1 MARWDKE
8 GNGESIPDWFWE
20 AIDVEPVTKSVEVDE
35 CDVSYRHYEAIG
47 KPGMLL
53 IHGMNAHSRWWDF
66 IAPQL
71 LDRYQVAAMDLTGM
85 GDSDYRYE
93 YSSNTYAD
101 EILAVL
107 DDAKFGTDSIVV
119 AHSFGGYMAV
129 RAANKAPDRFK
140 ALVMVDSGIRH
151 PDDPVPEQIWMS
163 GARSKIYPDKETAL
177 NRFRVQPPQPCDN
190 EFLLQYIARNSL
202 MPVDGGWTWKFDP
215 TLFDYLEMGADQN
228 IKFLNL
234 PCRAALMLG
243 ENSEDEGALY
253 GDYML
258 KATSNLLP
266 TITIPGTYHHL
277 MFDQPLAVAM
287 SMKIL
292 LLEWR
297 RLNSLS
303 P

>member
-8 GNGESIPDWFWE
+8 GNTESIPDWFWE
-20 AIDVEPVTKSVEVDE
+20 AIDVEPVTKTVEVDE

-202 MPVDGGWTWKFDP
+202 MPVDGGWTWKFDEDLLTSLTDAERKP
-215 TLFDYLEMGADQN
+215 EEFQALTTTLGVIFGADSELFSRRTLEYMQELIPEPFPIKEIANAQHHLFLDQPQAFVESLLEMCQ
-228 IKFLNL
+228 KF
-234 PCRAALMLG
+234 
-243 ENSEDEGALY
+243 
-253 GDYML
+253 
-258 KATSNLLP
+258 
-266 TITIPGTYHHL
+266 
-277 MFDQPLAVAM
+277 
-287 SMKIL
+287 
-292 LLEWR
+292 
-297 RLNSLS
+297 
-303 P
+303 

>member
-1 MARWDKE
+1 LARWDKE

-20 AIDVEPVTKSVEVDE
+20 AIDVEPVTKTVEVDE

-190 EFLLQYIARNSL
+190 DFLLQYIARNSL
-202 MPVDGGWTWKFDP
+202 MPVDGGWTWKFDEDLLTSLTDAERKP
-215 TLFDYLEMGADQN
+215 EEFQALTTTLGVIFGADSELFSRRTLEYMQELIPEPFLIKEIANAQHHLFLDQPQAFVESLLEMCQQ
-228 IKFLNL
+228 F
-234 PCRAALMLG
+234 
-243 ENSEDEGALY
+243 
-253 GDYML
+253 
-258 KATSNLLP
+258 
-266 TITIPGTYHHL
+266 
-277 MFDQPLAVAM
+277 
-287 SMKIL
+287 
-292 LLEWR
+292 
-297 RLNSLS
+297 
-303 P
+303 

>member
-8 GNGESIPDWFWE
+8 IKRESIPNWFWE
-20 AIDVEPVTKSVEVDE
+20 AIDVEPATKTVEVNE
-35 CDVSYRHYEAIG
+35 CDVSYRHYEVIG

-101 EILAVL
+101 EIMAVL

-202 MPVDGGWTWKFDP
+202 MPVDGGWTWKFDEDLLTSLTDAERKP
-215 TLFDYLEMGADQN
+215 EEFQALTTTLGVIFGADSELFSRRTLEYMQELIPEPFLIKEIANAQHHLFLDQPQAFVESLLEMCQQ
-228 IKFLNL
+228 F
-234 PCRAALMLG
+234 
-243 ENSEDEGALY
+243 
-253 GDYML
+253 
-258 KATSNLLP
+258 
-266 TITIPGTYHHL
+266 
-277 MFDQPLAVAM
+277 
-287 SMKIL
+287 
-292 LLEWR
+292 
-297 RLNSLS
+297 
-303 P
+303 

>member
-1 MARWDKE
+1 MRSTVLARWDKE
-8 GNGESIPDWFWE
+8 GNRESIPDWFWE
-20 AIDVEPVTKSVEVDE
+20 AIDVEPVTKTVEVEE

-107 DDAKFGTDSIVV
+107 DDAKFGIDSIVV

-202 MPVDGGWTWKFDP
+202 MPVDGGWTWKFDEDLLTSLTDAERKP
-215 TLFDYLEMGADQN
+215 EEFQALTKTLGVIFGADSELFSKRTLEYMQELIPEPFLIKEIANAQHHLFLDQPQAFVESLLEMCQ
-228 IKFLNL
+228 KF
-234 PCRAALMLG
+234 
-243 ENSEDEGALY
+243 
-253 GDYML
+253 
-258 KATSNLLP
+258 
-266 TITIPGTYHHL
+266 
-277 MFDQPLAVAM
+277 
-287 SMKIL
+287 
-292 LLEWR
+292 
-297 RLNSLS
+297 
-303 P
+303 

>member
-8 GNGESIPDWFWE
+8 SKRESIPNWFWE

-93 YSSNTYAD
+93 YSSNIYAD

-107 DDAKFGTDSIVV
+107 DDAEFGTDSIVV

-151 PDDPVPEQIWMS
+151 PDDPLPEQIWMS

-202 MPVDGGWTWKFDP
+202 MPVDGGWTWKFDEDLLTSLTDAERKP
-215 TLFDYLEMGADQN
+215 EEFQALTMTLGVIFGADSELFSRRTLEYMQELIPEPFLIKEIANAQHHLFLDQPQAFVESLLEMCQ
-228 IKFLNL
+228 KF
-234 PCRAALMLG
+234 
-243 ENSEDEGALY
+243 
-253 GDYML
+253 
-258 KATSNLLP
+258 
-266 TITIPGTYHHL
+266 
-277 MFDQPLAVAM
+277 
-287 SMKIL
+287 
-292 LLEWR
+292 
-297 RLNSLS
+297 
-303 P
+303 

>member
-20 AIDVEPVTKSVEVDE
+20 AIDVEPVTKTVEVDE

-151 PDDPVPEQIWMS
+151 PHDPVPEQIWMS

-202 MPVDGGWTWKFDP
+202 MPVDGGWTWKFDEDLLTSLTDAERKP
-215 TLFDYLEMGADQN
+215 EEFQALTTTLGVIFGADSELFSRRTLEYMQELIPEPFLIKEIANAQHHLFLDQPQAFVESLLEMCQ
-228 IKFLNL
+228 KF
-234 PCRAALMLG
+234 
-243 ENSEDEGALY
+243 
-253 GDYML
+253 
-258 KATSNLLP
+258 
-266 TITIPGTYHHL
+266 
-277 MFDQPLAVAM
+277 
-287 SMKIL
+287 
-292 LLEWR
+292 
-297 RLNSLS
+297 
-303 P
+303 

>member
-1 MARWDKE
+1 LARWDKE
-8 GNGESIPDWFWE
+8 GNRESIPNWFWE
-20 AIDVEPVTKSVEVDE
+20 AIDVEPVTKTVEVEE

-202 MPVDGGWTWKFDP
+202 MPVDGGWTWKFDEDLLTSLTDAERKP
-215 TLFDYLEMGADQN
+215 EEFQALTTTLGVIFGADSELFSRRTLEYMQELIAEPFLIKEIANAQHHLFLDQPQAFVESLLEMCQ
-228 IKFLNL
+228 KF
-234 PCRAALMLG
+234 
-243 ENSEDEGALY
+243 
-253 GDYML
+253 
-258 KATSNLLP
+258 
-266 TITIPGTYHHL
+266 
-277 MFDQPLAVAM
+277 
-287 SMKIL
+287 
-292 LLEWR
+292 
-297 RLNSLS
+297 
-303 P
+303 

>member
-8 GNGESIPDWFWE
+8 GNRESIPNWFWE
-20 AIDVEPVTKSVEVDE
+20 AIDVEPVTKTVEVDE

-190 EFLLQYIARNSL
+190 DFLLQYIARNSL
-202 MPVDGGWTWKFDP
+202 MPVDGGWTWKFDEDLLTSLTDAERKP
-215 TLFDYLEMGADQN
+215 EEFQALTTTLGVIFGADSELFSRRTLEYMQELIPEPFLIKEIANAQHHLFLDQPQAFVESLLEMCQ
-228 IKFLNL
+228 KF
-234 PCRAALMLG
+234 
-243 ENSEDEGALY
+243 
-253 GDYML
+253 
-258 KATSNLLP
+258 
-266 TITIPGTYHHL
+266 
-277 MFDQPLAVAM
+277 
-287 SMKIL
+287 
-292 LLEWR
+292 
-297 RLNSLS
+297 
-303 P
+303 

>member
-8 GNGESIPDWFWE
+8 GNRESIPDWFWE
-20 AIDVEPVTKSVEVDE
+20 AIDVEPVTKTVEVDE

-107 DDAKFGTDSIVV
+107 DDAKFDTDSIVV

-202 MPVDGGWTWKFDP
+202 MPVDGGWTWKFDEDLLTSLTDAERKP
-215 TLFDYLEMGADQN
+215 EEFQALTTTLGVIFGADSELFSRRTLEYMQELIPEPFLIKEIANAQHHLFLDQPQAFVESLLEMCQ
-228 IKFLNL
+228 KF
-234 PCRAALMLG
+234 
-243 ENSEDEGALY
+243 
-253 GDYML
+253 
-258 KATSNLLP
+258 
-266 TITIPGTYHHL
+266 
-277 MFDQPLAVAM
+277 
-287 SMKIL
+287 
-292 LLEWR
+292 
-297 RLNSLS
+297 
-303 P
+303 

>member
-20 AIDVEPVTKSVEVDE
+20 AIDVEPVTKTVEVDE

-202 MPVDGGWTWKFDP
+202 MPVDGGWTWKFDEDLLTSLTDAERKP
-215 TLFDYLEMGADQN
+215 EEFQALTTTLGVIFGADSELFSRRTLEYMQELIAEPFLIKEIANAQHHLFLDQPQAFVESLLEMCQ
-228 IKFLNL
+228 KF
-234 PCRAALMLG
+234 
-243 ENSEDEGALY
+243 
-253 GDYML
+253 
-258 KATSNLLP
+258 
-266 TITIPGTYHHL
+266 
-277 MFDQPLAVAM
+277 
-287 SMKIL
+287 
-292 LLEWR
+292 
-297 RLNSLS
+297 
-303 P
+303 

>member
-20 AIDVEPVTKSVEVDE
+20 AIDVEPVTKTVEVDE

-93 YSSNTYAD
+93 YSSNIYAD

-202 MPVDGGWTWKFDP
+202 MPVDGGWTWKFDEDLLTSLTDAERKP
-215 TLFDYLEMGADQN
+215 EEFQALTTTLGVIFGADSELFSRRTLEYMQELIPEPFLIKEIANAQHHLFLDQPQAFVESLLEMCQ
-228 IKFLNL
+228 KF
-234 PCRAALMLG
+234 
-243 ENSEDEGALY
+243 
-253 GDYML
+253 
-258 KATSNLLP
+258 
-266 TITIPGTYHHL
+266 
-277 MFDQPLAVAM
+277 
-287 SMKIL
+287 
-292 LLEWR
+292 
-297 RLNSLS
+297 
-303 P
+303 

>member
-8 GNGESIPDWFWE
+8 SKRESIPNWFWE

-93 YSSNTYAD
+93 YSSNIYAD

-107 DDAKFGTDSIVV
+107 DDAEFGTDSIVV

-151 PDDPVPEQIWMS
+151 PDDPLPEQIWMS

-202 MPVDGGWTWKFDP
+202 MPVDGGWTWKFDEDLLTSLTDAERKP
-215 TLFDYLEMGADQN
+215 EEFQALTTTLGVIFGADSELFSRRTLEYMQELIPEPFLIKEIANAQHHLFLDQPQAFVESLLEMCQ
-228 IKFLNL
+228 KF
-234 PCRAALMLG
+234 
-243 ENSEDEGALY
+243 
-253 GDYML
+253 
-258 KATSNLLP
+258 
-266 TITIPGTYHHL
+266 
-277 MFDQPLAVAM
+277 
-287 SMKIL
+287 
-292 LLEWR
+292 
-297 RLNSLS
+297 
-303 P
+303 

>member
-8 GNGESIPDWFWE
+8 GNRESIPDWFWE
-20 AIDVEPVTKSVEVDE
+20 AIDVEPVTKTVEVDE

-93 YSSNTYAD
+93 YSSNIYAD

-202 MPVDGGWTWKFDP
+202 MPVDGGWTWKFDEDLLTSLTDAERKP
-215 TLFDYLEMGADQN
+215 EEFQALTTTLGVIFGADSELFSRRTLEYMQELIAEPFLIKEIANAQHHLFLDQPQAFVESLLEMCQ
-228 IKFLNL
+228 KF
-234 PCRAALMLG
+234 
-243 ENSEDEGALY
+243 
-253 GDYML
+253 
-258 KATSNLLP
+258 
-266 TITIPGTYHHL
+266 
-277 MFDQPLAVAM
+277 
-287 SMKIL
+287 
-292 LLEWR
+292 
-297 RLNSLS
+297 
-303 P
+303 

>member
-8 GNGESIPDWFWE
+8 GNRESIPDWFWE
-20 AIDVEPVTKSVEVDE
+20 AIDVEPVTKTVEVDE

-202 MPVDGGWTWKFDP
+202 MPVDGGWTWKFDEDLITSLTDAERKP
-215 TLFDYLEMGADQN
+215 EEFQALTTTLGVIFGADSELFSRRTLEYMQELIPEPFLIKEIANAQHHLFLDQPQAFVESLLEMCQQ
-228 IKFLNL
+228 L
-234 PCRAALMLG
+234 
-243 ENSEDEGALY
+243 
-253 GDYML
+253 
-258 KATSNLLP
+258 
-266 TITIPGTYHHL
+266 
-277 MFDQPLAVAM
+277 
-287 SMKIL
+287 
-292 LLEWR
+292 
-297 RLNSLS
+297 
-303 P
+303 

>member
-20 AIDVEPVTKSVEVDE
+20 AIDVEPVTKTVEVDE

-93 YSSNTYAD
+93 YSSNIYAD

-190 EFLLQYIARNSL
+190 DFLLQYIARNSL
-202 MPVDGGWTWKFDP
+202 MPVDGGWTWKFDEDLLTSLTDAERKP
-215 TLFDYLEMGADQN
+215 EEFQALTMTLGVIFGADSELFSRRTLEYMQELIPEPFLIKEIANAQHHLFLDQPQAFVESLLEMCQ
-228 IKFLNL
+228 KF
-234 PCRAALMLG
+234 
-243 ENSEDEGALY
+243 
-253 GDYML
+253 
-258 KATSNLLP
+258 
-266 TITIPGTYHHL
+266 
-277 MFDQPLAVAM
+277 
-287 SMKIL
+287 
-292 LLEWR
+292 
-297 RLNSLS
+297 
-303 P
+303 

>member
-8 GNGESIPDWFWE
+8 ANRESIPNWFWE
-20 AIDVEPVTKSVEVDE
+20 AIDVEPVTKTVEVDE

-107 DDAKFGTDSIVV
+107 DDAKFGNDSIVV

-202 MPVDGGWTWKFDP
+202 MPVDGGWTWKFDEDLLTSLTDAERKP
-215 TLFDYLEMGADQN
+215 EEFQALTTTLGVIFGAESELFSRRTLEYMQELIPEPFLIKEIANAQHHLFLDQPQAFVESLLEMCQE
-228 IKFLNL
+228 L
-234 PCRAALMLG
+234 
-243 ENSEDEGALY
+243 
-253 GDYML
+253 
-258 KATSNLLP
+258 
-266 TITIPGTYHHL
+266 
-277 MFDQPLAVAM
+277 
-287 SMKIL
+287 
-292 LLEWR
+292 
-297 RLNSLS
+297 
-303 P
+303 

>member
-8 GNGESIPDWFWE
+8 GNRESIPNWFWE
-20 AIDVEPVTKSVEVDE
+20 AVDVEPVTKTVEVDE

-71 LDRYQVAAMDLTGM
+71 LDRYQVVAMDLTGM

-202 MPVDGGWTWKFDP
+202 MPVDGGWTWKFDEDLLTSLTDAERKP
-215 TLFDYLEMGADQN
+215 EEFQALTMTLGVIFGADSELFSRRTLEYMQELIPEPFLIKEIANAQHHLFLDQPQAFVESLLEMCQ
-228 IKFLNL
+228 KF
-234 PCRAALMLG
+234 
-243 ENSEDEGALY
+243 
-253 GDYML
+253 
-258 KATSNLLP
+258 
-266 TITIPGTYHHL
+266 
-277 MFDQPLAVAM
+277 
-287 SMKIL
+287 
-292 LLEWR
+292 
-297 RLNSLS
+297 
-303 P
+303 

>member
-8 GNGESIPDWFWE
+8 GNRESIPNWFWE
-20 AIDVEPVTKSVEVDE
+20 AIDVEPVTKTVEVDE

-93 YSSNTYAD
+93 YSSNTYAE

-202 MPVDGGWTWKFDP
+202 MPVDGGWTWKFDEDLLTSLTDAERKP
-215 TLFDYLEMGADQN
+215 EEFQALTTTLGVIFGADSELFSRRTLEYMQELIPEPFLIKEIANAQHHLFLDQPQAFVESLLEMCQ
-228 IKFLNL
+228 KF
-234 PCRAALMLG
+234 
-243 ENSEDEGALY
+243 
-253 GDYML
+253 
-258 KATSNLLP
+258 
-266 TITIPGTYHHL
+266 
-277 MFDQPLAVAM
+277 
-287 SMKIL
+287 
-292 LLEWR
+292 
-297 RLNSLS
+297 
-303 P
+303 

>member
-20 AIDVEPVTKSVEVDE
+20 AIDVEPVTKTVEVDE
-35 CDVSYRHYEAIG
+35 CDVAYRHYEAIG

-190 EFLLQYIARNSL
+190 DFLLQYIARNSL
-202 MPVDGGWTWKFDP
+202 MPVDGGWTWKFDEDLLTSLTDAERKP
-215 TLFDYLEMGADQN
+215 EEFQALTTTLGVIFGADSELFSRRTLEYMQELIPEPFLIKEIANAQHHLFLDQPQAFVESLLEMCQ
-228 IKFLNL
+228 KF
-234 PCRAALMLG
+234 
-243 ENSEDEGALY
+243 
-253 GDYML
+253 
-258 KATSNLLP
+258 
-266 TITIPGTYHHL
+266 
-277 MFDQPLAVAM
+277 
-287 SMKIL
+287 
-292 LLEWR
+292 
-297 RLNSLS
+297 
-303 P
+303 

>member
-8 GNGESIPDWFWE
+8 GNRESIPNWFWE
-20 AIDVEPVTKSVEVDE
+20 AIDVEPVTKTVEVDE

-202 MPVDGGWTWKFDP
+202 MPVDGGWTWKFDEDLLTSLTDAERKP
-215 TLFDYLEMGADQN
+215 EEFQALTMTLGVIFGADSELFSRRTLEYMQELIPEPFLIKEIANAQHHLFLDQPQAFVESLLEMCQ
-228 IKFLNL
+228 KF
-234 PCRAALMLG
+234 
-243 ENSEDEGALY
+243 
-253 GDYML
+253 
-258 KATSNLLP
+258 
-266 TITIPGTYHHL
+266 
-277 MFDQPLAVAM
+277 
-287 SMKIL
+287 
-292 LLEWR
+292 
-297 RLNSLS
+297 
-303 P
+303 

>member
-1 MARWDKE
+1 LARWDKE
-8 GNGESIPDWFWE
+8 GNRESVPNWFWE
-20 AIDVEPVTKSVEVDE
+20 AIDVEPVTKTVEVDE

-202 MPVDGGWTWKFDP
+202 MPVDGGWTWKFDEDLLTSLTDAERKP
-215 TLFDYLEMGADQN
+215 EEFQALTTTLGVIFGADSELFSRRTLEYMQELIPEPFLIKEIANAQHHLFLDQPQAFVESLLEMCQ
-228 IKFLNL
+228 KF
-234 PCRAALMLG
+234 
-243 ENSEDEGALY
+243 
-253 GDYML
+253 
-258 KATSNLLP
+258 
-266 TITIPGTYHHL
+266 
-277 MFDQPLAVAM
+277 
-287 SMKIL
+287 
-292 LLEWR
+292 
-297 RLNSLS
+297 
-303 P
+303 

>member
-8 GNGESIPDWFWE
+8 GNRESIPNWFWE
-20 AIDVEPVTKSVEVDE
+20 AIDVEPVTKTVEVDE

-93 YSSNTYAD
+93 YSSSTYAE

-151 PDDPVPEQIWMS
+151 PDDPIPEQIWMS

-202 MPVDGGWTWKFDP
+202 MPVDGGWTWKFDEDLLTSLTDAERKP
-215 TLFDYLEMGADQN
+215 EEFQALTTTLGVIFGADSELFSRRTLEYMQELIPEPFLIKEIANAQHHLFLDQPQAFVESLLEMCQ
-228 IKFLNL
+228 KF
-234 PCRAALMLG
+234 
-243 ENSEDEGALY
+243 
-253 GDYML
+253 
-258 KATSNLLP
+258 
-266 TITIPGTYHHL
+266 
-277 MFDQPLAVAM
+277 
-287 SMKIL
+287 
-292 LLEWR
+292 
-297 RLNSLS
+297 
-303 P
+303 

>member
-1 MARWDKE
+1 LARWDKE
-8 GNGESIPDWFWE
+8 DNRESIPNWFWE
-20 AIDVEPVTKSVEVDE
+20 AIDVEPVTKTVEVDE

-202 MPVDGGWTWKFDP
+202 MPVDGGWTWKFDEDLLTSLTDAERKP
-215 TLFDYLEMGADQN
+215 EEFQALTTTLGVIFGADSELFSRRTLEYMQELIAEPFLIKEIANAQHHLFLDQPQAFVESLLEMCQ
-228 IKFLNL
+228 KF
-234 PCRAALMLG
+234 
-243 ENSEDEGALY
+243 
-253 GDYML
+253 
-258 KATSNLLP
+258 
-266 TITIPGTYHHL
+266 
-277 MFDQPLAVAM
+277 
-287 SMKIL
+287 
-292 LLEWR
+292 
-297 RLNSLS
+297 
-303 P
+303 

>member
-8 GNGESIPDWFWE
+8 GNRESIPDWFWE

-202 MPVDGGWTWKFDP
+202 MPVDGGWTWKFDEDLLTSLTDAERKP
-215 TLFDYLEMGADQN
+215 EEFQALTTTLGVIFGADSELFSRRTLEYMQELIPEPFLIKEIANAQHHLFLDQPQAFVESLLEMCQ
-228 IKFLNL
+228 KF
-234 PCRAALMLG
+234 
-243 ENSEDEGALY
+243 
-253 GDYML
+253 
-258 KATSNLLP
+258 
-266 TITIPGTYHHL
+266 
-277 MFDQPLAVAM
+277 
-287 SMKIL
+287 
-292 LLEWR
+292 
-297 RLNSLS
+297 
-303 P
+303 

>member
-8 GNGESIPDWFWE
+8 GNRESIPNWFWE
-20 AIDVEPVTKSVEVDE
+20 AIDLEPVTKTVEVDD
-35 CDVSYRHYEAIG
+35 CDVSYRHYKAIG

-53 IHGMNAHSRWWDF
+53 VHGMNAHSRWWDF

-151 PDDPVPEQIWMS
+151 PDDPIPEQIWMS

-202 MPVDGGWTWKFDP
+202 MPVDGGWTWKFDEDLLTSLTDAERKP
-215 TLFDYLEMGADQN
+215 EEFQALTTTLGVIFGADSELFSRRTLEYMQELIPEPFLIKEIANAQHHLFLDQPQAFVESLLEMCQ
-228 IKFLNL
+228 KF
-234 PCRAALMLG
+234 
-243 ENSEDEGALY
+243 
-253 GDYML
+253 
-258 KATSNLLP
+258 
-266 TITIPGTYHHL
+266 
-277 MFDQPLAVAM
+277 
-287 SMKIL
+287 
-292 LLEWR
+292 
-297 RLNSLS
+297 
-303 P
+303 

>member
-1 MARWDKE
+1 MARWDKKV
-8 GNGESIPDWFWE
+8 NSESIPNWFWE
-20 AIDVEPVTKSVEVDE
+20 AIDVEPVPKTVEVDE

-93 YSSNTYAD
+93 YSSNIYAD

-202 MPVDGGWTWKFDP
+202 MPVDGGWTWKFDEDLLTSLTDAERKP
-215 TLFDYLEMGADQN
+215 EEFQALTTTLGVIFGAESELFSRRTLEYMQELIPEPFPIKEIANAQHHLFLDQPQAFVESLLEMCQ
-228 IKFLNL
+228 KF
-234 PCRAALMLG
+234 
-243 ENSEDEGALY
+243 
-253 GDYML
+253 
-258 KATSNLLP
+258 
-266 TITIPGTYHHL
+266 
-277 MFDQPLAVAM
+277 
-287 SMKIL
+287 
-292 LLEWR
+292 
-297 RLNSLS
+297 
-303 P
+303 

>member
-20 AIDVEPVTKSVEVDE
+20 AIDVEPVTKTVEVDE

-151 PDDPVPEQIWMS
+151 PDDPIPEQIWMS

-202 MPVDGGWTWKFDP
+202 MPVDGGWTWKFDEDLLTSLTDAERKP
-215 TLFDYLEMGADQN
+215 EEFQALTMTLGVIFGADSELFSRRTLEYMQELIPEPFLIKEIANAQHHLFLDQPQAFVESLLEMCQ
-228 IKFLNL
+228 KF
-234 PCRAALMLG
+234 
-243 ENSEDEGALY
+243 
-253 GDYML
+253 
-258 KATSNLLP
+258 
-266 TITIPGTYHHL
+266 
-277 MFDQPLAVAM
+277 
-287 SMKIL
+287 
-292 LLEWR
+292 
-297 RLNSLS
+297 
-303 P
+303 

>member
-8 GNGESIPDWFWE
+8 GNRGSIPNWFWE
-20 AIDVEPVTKSVEVDE
+20 AIDVEPVTKTVEVDE

-93 YSSNTYAD
+93 YSSKTYAD

-140 ALVMVDSGIRH
+140 ALVLVDSGIRH

-202 MPVDGGWTWKFDP
+202 MPVDGGWTWKFDEDLLTSLTDAERKP
-215 TLFDYLEMGADQN
+215 EEFQALTTTLGVIFGADSELFSRRTLEYMQELIPEPFPVKEIANAQHHLFLDQPQAFVESLLEMCQ
-228 IKFLNL
+228 KF
-234 PCRAALMLG
+234 
-243 ENSEDEGALY
+243 
-253 GDYML
+253 
-258 KATSNLLP
+258 
-266 TITIPGTYHHL
+266 
-277 MFDQPLAVAM
+277 
-287 SMKIL
+287 
-292 LLEWR
+292 
-297 RLNSLS
+297 
-303 P
+303 

>member
-8 GNGESIPDWFWE
+8 GNRESIPDWFWE
-20 AIDVEPVTKSVEVDE
+20 AIDVEPVTKTVEVDE

-93 YSSNTYAD
+93 YSSNIYAD

-202 MPVDGGWTWKFDP
+202 MPVDGGWTWKFDEDLLTSLTDAERKP
-215 TLFDYLEMGADQN
+215 EEFQALTTTLGVIFGAESELFSRRTLEYMQELIPEPFLIKEIANAQHHLFLDQPQAFVESLLEMCQQ
-228 IKFLNL
+228 F
-234 PCRAALMLG
+234 
-243 ENSEDEGALY
+243 
-253 GDYML
+253 
-258 KATSNLLP
+258 
-266 TITIPGTYHHL
+266 
-277 MFDQPLAVAM
+277 
-287 SMKIL
+287 
-292 LLEWR
+292 
-297 RLNSLS
+297 
-303 P
+303 

>member
-1 MARWDKE
+1 MARWDRE
-8 GNGESIPDWFWE
+8 GNRESIPSWFWE
-20 AIDVEPVTKSVEVDE
+20 AIDVEPVTKTVEVDE

-177 NRFRVQPPQPCDN
+177 NRFRVQPPQPCEN

-202 MPVDGGWTWKFDP
+202 MPVDGGWTWKFDEDLLTSLTDAERKP
-215 TLFDYLEMGADQN
+215 EEFQALTTTLGVIFGADSELFSRRTLEYMQELIPEPFLIKEIANAQHHLFLDQPQAFVESLLEMCQ
-228 IKFLNL
+228 KF
-234 PCRAALMLG
+234 
-243 ENSEDEGALY
+243 
-253 GDYML
+253 
-258 KATSNLLP
+258 
-266 TITIPGTYHHL
+266 
-277 MFDQPLAVAM
+277 
-287 SMKIL
+287 
-292 LLEWR
+292 
-297 RLNSLS
+297 
-303 P
+303 

>member
-1 MARWDKE
+1 MARWDKK
-8 GNGESIPDWFWE
+8 GNRESIPDWFWE
-20 AIDVEPVTKSVEVDE
+20 AIDVEPVTKTVEVDE

-202 MPVDGGWTWKFDP
+202 MPVDGGWTWKFDEDLLTSLTDAERKP
-215 TLFDYLEMGADQN
+215 EEFQALTTTLGVIFGADSELFSRRTLEYMQELIPEPFLIKEIANAQHHLFLDQPQAFVESLLEMCQQ
-228 IKFLNL
+228 F
-234 PCRAALMLG
+234 
-243 ENSEDEGALY
+243 
-253 GDYML
+253 
-258 KATSNLLP
+258 
-266 TITIPGTYHHL
+266 
-277 MFDQPLAVAM
+277 
-287 SMKIL
+287 
-292 LLEWR
+292 
-297 RLNSLS
+297 
-303 P
+303 

>member
-8 GNGESIPDWFWE
+8 GNRESIPDWFWE
-20 AIDVEPVTKSVEVDE
+20 AIDVEPVTKTVEVDE

-93 YSSNTYAD
+93 YSSSTYAE

-202 MPVDGGWTWKFDP
+202 MPVDGGWTWKFDEDLLTSLTDAERKP
-215 TLFDYLEMGADQN
+215 EEFQALTMTLGVIFGADSELFSRRTLEYMQELIPEPFLIKEIANAQHHLFLDQPQAFVESLLEMCQ
-228 IKFLNL
+228 KF
-234 PCRAALMLG
+234 
-243 ENSEDEGALY
+243 
-253 GDYML
+253 
-258 KATSNLLP
+258 
-266 TITIPGTYHHL
+266 
-277 MFDQPLAVAM
+277 
-287 SMKIL
+287 
-292 LLEWR
+292 
-297 RLNSLS
+297 
-303 P
+303 